1 MANLVQVVG
10 FEVHEIFKGDFE
22 NRLSGIDLKERIMK
36 EITDEKSTCEDTL
49 SCEGDLS
56 TLNANGQSSKED

>member
-1 MANLVQVVG
+1 
-10 FEVHEIFKGDFE
+10 
-22 NRLSGIDLKERIMK
+22 MK
-36 EITDEKSTCEDTL
+36 EITDEKNTCEDTL

>member
-1 MANLVQVVG
+1 
-10 FEVHEIFKGDFE
+10 
-22 NRLSGIDLKERIMK
+22 MK

-56 TLNANGQSSKED
+56 TLNANGQSSKEG